1 MRRLAPSPPRPLGSA
16 PPRCSASPRLRV
28 ASPRP
33 LIAIFPLLVLTAC
46 GYIGEPLPPLMR
58 IPARVTD
65 LAAVQ
70 RGSTLII
77 QFGVPVVTTEG
88 TLINKADRL
97 DLRIGPS
104 PGTTFNPDA
113 WAAGAKAVG
122 GAIVDNGRARY
133 QIPASEWMGKEVQ
146 IAVKVVGANGRDAG
160 WSNNVAVTVATPPE
174 QPLDLRAVP
183 DPQGVHLS
191 WRAAGNAFVIFR
203 RGPEELKERDF
214 VLAGNSDKPEYTDAT
229 AQFGM
234 TYRYVVQS
242 VAKAGKGQVESDLS
256 SEAQINPVDTFPPAV
271 PAGLTAVPSTAS
283 VELVWERNAEPTL
296 AGYRIYRA
304 LGSGPFERLEDTQ
317 ELPTFSDHKIE
328 SGKVYRYA
336 VSAVKRNGF
345 ESKLSAPVE
354 VTAP

>member
-1 MRRLAPSPPRPLGSA
+1 MQKKPASSLRVSASPCLRVAPPRPLI
-16 PPRCSASPRLRV
+16 CT
-28 ASPRP
+28 
-33 LIAIFPLLVLTAC
+33 LLAVLLLTGC
-46 GYIGEPLPPLMR
+46 GYIGEPLPPLLR

-70 RGSTLII
+70 RGSNLIV
-77 QFGVPVVTTEG
+77 QFSVPAVTTEG

-104 PGTTFNPDA
+104 PGTTFNADA

-122 GAIVDNGRARY
+122 GAVVDNGRARY
-133 QIPASEWMGKEVQ
+133 LIPASEWMGKEVQ
-146 IAVKVVGANGRDAG
+146 IAVKVIGANGRDAG
-160 WSNNVAVTVATPPE
+160 WSNNAAVTVVPAPE
-174 QPLDLRAVP
+174 QPLDLSARP

-191 WRAAGNAFVIFR
+191 WHAAASSYLVFR
-203 RGPEELKERDF
+203 RGPEELHERDF
-214 VLAGNSDKPEYTDAT
+214 ALLGNSDKPEYTDAT
-229 AQFGM
+229 AEFGK
-234 TYRYVVQS
+234 TYSYVVQS
-242 VAKAGKGQVESDLS
+242 IAKAGKGQVESDLS
-256 SEAQINPVDTFPPAV
+256 KEIEIAPVDTFPPSV
-271 PAGLTAVPSTAS
+271 PTGLTAVPSTAS
-283 VELVWERNAEPTL
+283 IELVWERNPEPNL

-304 LGSGPFERLEDTQ
+304 LGSGPFERVSDTQ

-354 VTAP
+354 ASPP